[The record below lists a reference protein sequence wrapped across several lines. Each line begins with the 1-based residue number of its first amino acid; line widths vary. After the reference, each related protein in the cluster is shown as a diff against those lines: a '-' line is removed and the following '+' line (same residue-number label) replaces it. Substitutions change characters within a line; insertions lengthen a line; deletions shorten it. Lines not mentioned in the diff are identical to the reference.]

1 MKQAPGVQSVREPS
15 GLLRADGKRPDGST
29 LVPWTRGRC
38 LIWDATCPDT
48 VAPSYVARSA
58 VEAGT
63 AAHASESKKITK
75 YLALADKHDFV
86 PVAIETM
93 GTWGERGLAFINDVG
108 RRVAAIT
115 GDNRS
120 TAFPK
125 QRMSLAVQRG
135 NAAAVGLLGTFIGLL
150 RNSPFSTCLEA
161 LFPL

>member
-1 MKQAPGVQSVREPS
+1 M
-15 GLLRADGKRPDGST
+15 
-29 LVPWTRGRC
+29 
-38 LIWDATCPDT
+38 IWDATCPDT

-93 GTWGERGLAFINDVG
+93 GTWGERGLAFVNEVG

-120 TAFPK
+120 TAFLK

-135 NAAAVGLLGTFIGLL
+135 NAAAVLGTFA
-150 RNSPFSTCLEA
+150 SSSEDYD
-161 LFPL
+161 

>member
-1 MKQAPGVQSVREPS
+1 MNQYYQFLTIFKII
-15 GLLRADGKRPDGST
+15 
-29 LVPWTRGRC
+29 VPWTRSRC
-38 LIWDATCPDT
+38 LIWDAACPDT
-48 VAPSYVARSA
+48 LEPSYVARSA

-86 PVAIETM
+86 PVAIETF
-93 GTWGERGLAFINDVG
+93 GTWGERGLAFMNEVR

-120 TAFPK
+120 TAFLK

-135 NAAAVGLLGTFIGLL
+135 NAADVLATLA
-150 RNSPFSTCLEA
+150 SSSA
-161 LFPL
+161 DDD